1 MTANSKGVI
10 AALLSNILFSMLF
23 LYGKFMQPLTGT
35 DLFAWRM
42 VTMLFGFL
50 ALLSITRS
58 WGGAFTFI
66 QSVGKNWR
74 RWGLIML
81 PTPILGFQLWLFMW
95 GPVNGKGIDLAM
107 GYFLFP
113 LAMAFAGVVIF
124 RERISALQKLSLALA
139 ASGVA
144 VELIRTGAFSWVTA
158 AVFTTYPIYYLLRR
172 WQKVPPLTGLVLDS
186 IVLAP
191 LALAYLLT
199 ASGSLDMIDQQPLL
213 IVWIIALGIHSAL
226 AMKLNLTANSL
237 LPVVVFGM
245 LSYLE
250 PALLFVLAI
259 TVLGEPMVWDSLI
272 SYGLV
277 WAGIAVMLYHSY
289 RQMRIELLS
298 DKSEMNTKL

>member
-1 MTANSKGVI
+1 
-10 AALLSNILFSMLF
+10 
-23 LYGKFMQPLTGT
+23 
-35 DLFAWRM
+35 
-42 VTMLFGFL
+42 
-50 ALLSITRS
+50 
-58 WGGAFTFI
+58 
-66 QSVGKNWR
+66 
-74 RWGLIML
+74 
-81 PTPILGFQLWLFMW
+81 
-95 GPVNGKGIDLAM
+95 
-107 GYFLFP
+107 
-113 LAMAFAGVVIF
+113 MAFAGVVIF